1 MAYNGKPYWNGW
13 NIGVPLFSETPIC
26 STDIMGGVDSGVFF
40 ASDGNPVPDLR
51 HGVDG
56 SGARV
61 TMSFQ
66 LWQRQD
72 PGRHG
77 GPVEKQQKTQQKRPK
92 TGEIKRC
99 IELLNLR
106 CLEIVMGRICGS
118 DKVTLKHTWIDI
130 MLFLY
135 CIKEGL
141 RRNGSSNEC
150 KHPRESMLTTQSC
163 QISLWFAQS
172 VHNNHHHQRLTVSRF
187 RHFFGFLFLTP
198 PPQKRKTRLIG
209 HLSPWPTSSNQN

>member
-1 MAYNGKPYWNGW
+1 MR
-13 NIGVPLFSETPIC
+13 
-26 STDIMGGVDSGVFF
+26 FF
-40 ASDGNPVPDLR
+40 RIEGHPCPDLR

-72 PGRHG
+72 PGRPRCFSTRKKCRG
-77 GPVEKQQKTQQKRPK
+77 ENQPKTQQKRPK
-92 TGEIKRC
+92 KPGEIKRC

-106 CLEIVMGRICGS
+106 CLEVVMGRICGS

-135 CIKEGL
+135 CIKEGV

-163 QISLWFAQS
+163 
-172 VHNNHHHQRLTVSRF
+172 
-187 RHFFGFLFLTP
+187 
-198 PPQKRKTRLIG
+198 
-209 HLSPWPTSSNQN
+209 